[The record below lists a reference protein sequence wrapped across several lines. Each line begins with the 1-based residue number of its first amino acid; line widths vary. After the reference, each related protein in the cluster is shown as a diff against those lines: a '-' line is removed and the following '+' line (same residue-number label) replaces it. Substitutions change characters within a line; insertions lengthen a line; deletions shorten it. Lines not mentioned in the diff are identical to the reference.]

1 MERTFLKWKSLM
13 PTLEEGQRIVLLTIA
28 GEKCSVQSEKFSAFS
43 NIKMS
48 YLVVAFLKYSYS
60 MNTSFIS
67 KFRKRKTGKM
77 HCSSCNEL
85 NKKHDRI
92 GSAFSMSHSKDNC
105 SLQTPLRC

>member
-1 MERTFLKWKSLM
+1 M
-13 PTLEEGQRIVLLTIA
+13 PTLEEGQRIPLLTIA
-28 GEKCSVQSEKFSAFS
+28 GVKCKVWSEKFAAFS

-48 YLVVAFLKYSYS
+48 YLVVVFLRYSNP
-60 MNTSFIS
+60 MNISFIC

-92 GSAFSMSHSKDNC
+92 GSAFSMSHSKDDC
-105 SLQTPLRC
+105 SLQTPLRR